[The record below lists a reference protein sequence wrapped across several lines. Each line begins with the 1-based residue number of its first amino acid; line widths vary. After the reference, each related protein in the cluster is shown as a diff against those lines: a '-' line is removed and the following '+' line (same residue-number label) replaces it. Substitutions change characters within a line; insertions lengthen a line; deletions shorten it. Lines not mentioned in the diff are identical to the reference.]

1 MLNDS
6 SNIDKSAIEQ
16 HVHELAKYLLLLRKI
31 QDKSQADFLASL
43 SGLSMQELNVLN
55 IIGDNEPC
63 IMSDIAKIAVLSLS
77 SVTGIVDKLVKS
89 KLVKRIRSEQDR
101 RIVQGRL
108 TADGKKIYE
117 IQIKHMH
124 DVLRKILS
132 LLSESE
138 QRDFIGIFQKITKF
152 FG

>member
-1 MLNDS
+1 MFIENSNND
-6 SNIDKSAIEQ
+6 KKPIEQ
-16 HVHELAKYLLLLRKI
+16 HVQELAKYLLLLRKI

-43 SGLSMQELNVLN
+43 SSLSMQELNVLN

-63 IMSDIAKIAVLSLS
+63 IMSDIAKTAVLSLS

-89 KLVKRIRSEQDR
+89 KLVKRIRSEHDR
-101 RIVQGRL
+101 RIVQGVL

-124 DVLRKILS
+124 EVLHRILS
-132 LLSESE
+132 LLNENE
-138 QRDFIGIFQKITKF
+138 QRVFIGIFQKITRF